1 MKISVKS
8 SLSVILGACAW
19 LAAMIAPADIAAQDT
34 TNPYSKLGYGLLRDN
49 ATSAQRQMGGVGY
62 ALRSGRQINVMN
74 PASYAGIDTL
84 TFLFDMGVDV
94 SVNKLSEGSV
104 SKTSNGG
111 GLDYVTM
118 QFPLGRYMGGSFG
131 LVPFS
136 SVGYA
141 FENEIAN
148 GMSQRQGNG
157 GLNQLYLG
165 VAGRPFKGF
174 SIGANIN
181 YLFGSITNDVLTT
194 PTGGSTALFE
204 QVMEVR
210 DYRLEFGVQYG
221 FEIGTADRLT
231 VGAIYSPSK
240 SIIGHAWVTKYDST
254 SDIDSNGD
262 AISDTVVQ
270 RMKMQHHFST
280 PDTWGGGV
288 NYQWRNALTVEADF
302 TYQPWSKAK
311 FAEMDNFAATRFA
324 DRYRVAIGGEYRHRE
339 RGSYLERMR
348 FRLGASY
355 NRDYV
360 MVGNN
365 NVRDYGVSCGF
376 GFPTPIG
383 KTLINLGFEWRH
395 REAYPSDL
403 IKENRFTITLGIN
416 FNELWFFQNKI
427 N

>member
-1 MKISVKS
+1 MVCPTA
-8 SLSVILGACAW
+8 V
-19 LAAMIAPADIAAQDT
+19 AAQDT

-62 ALRSGRQINVMN
+62 AMRSGRQINVMN
-74 PASYAGIDTL
+74 PASYAAIDTL

-94 SVNKLSEGSV
+94 SVNRLSEGSL
-104 SKTSNGG
+104 SETTNGG

-118 QFPLGRYMGGSFG
+118 QFPMGRYMGGSFG
-131 LVPFS
+131 MVPYS

-141 FENEIAN
+141 FESEIPN
-148 GMSQRQGNG
+148 GLSQRQGNG

-165 VAGRPFKGF
+165 VAGRPFKGLTL
-174 SIGANIN
+174 GANVS

-210 DYRLEFGVQYG
+210 DYHLEFGIQYG
-221 FEIGTADRLT
+221 LEIGAADKLT
-231 VGAIYSPSK
+231 VGAVYSPSK
-240 SIIGHAWVTKYDST
+240 MMIGHAWVTKYDST
-254 SDIDSNGD
+254 NDVDSNSGE

-280 PDTWGGGV
+280 PDTWGAGIS
-288 NYQWRNALTVEADF
+288 YQWRNALSVEADF

-311 FAEMDNFAATRFA
+311 FADMDNFAASRFA
-324 DRYRVAIGGEYRHRE
+324 DRYRFALGGEYRHRE
-339 RGSYLERMR
+339 RGNYLERMH

-360 MVGNN
+360 MVGTN
-365 NVRDYGVSCGF
+365 NVRDYGVSCGV

-395 REAYPSDL
+395 REAYPRDL
-403 IKENRFTITLGIN
+403 IRENRFTFTLGIN

-427 N
+427 D